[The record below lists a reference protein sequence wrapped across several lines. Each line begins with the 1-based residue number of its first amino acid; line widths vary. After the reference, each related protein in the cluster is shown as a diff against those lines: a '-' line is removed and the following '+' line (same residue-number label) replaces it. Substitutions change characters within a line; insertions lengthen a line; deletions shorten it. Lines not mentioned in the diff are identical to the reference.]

1 MSLAGYCWFQDRLSG
16 RLALTQL
23 PGRWAIGSGTSVAGA
38 VFGGMLS
45 NR

>member
-23 PGRWAIGSGTSVAGA
+23 PGRWAIGSGVSVAGA
-38 VFGGMLS
+38 VFGGVLGI
-45 NR
+45 R